1 MAQALGNNDP
11 SKRPGMSWL
20 TALLRYIAP
29 PKQTVDP
36 DCKHCRGTSYDASGY
51 TCTCVKELK

>member
-1 MAQALGNNDP
+1 
-11 SKRPGMSWL
+11 MSWL
-20 TALLRYIAP
+20 TALLRHIAP

-36 DCKHCRGTSYDASGY
+36 DCKHCRGMGYDASGY